1 MYISIMALPFQ
12 LPVDDTNES
21 LAVLKPRAIIR
32 KTDVYKEI
40 KNIMQSYLEY
50 GAARCHFTVCLKIA
64 RDMYDYA
71 MDHSIP

>member
-40 KNIMQSYLEY
+40 KNIM
-50 GAARCHFTVCLKIA
+50 
-64 RDMYDYA
+64 
-71 MDHSIP
+71 